1 MEFIQLFEQYI
12 EELSVNEAKITFAQ
26 CPDWSFQWI
35 AVKDRYASKG
45 DAKYTYTLVCIPND
59 KEKEIVVFPNYA
71 SYTSG
76 YDQGHASTRKYY
88 LNTICGGGRGNG
100 QGQEKESVP
109 SNWELENDIKDLND
123 YLNTGKYYSTSG
135 TEKLDKIK
143 RTYPHNT
150 KISEIKQQL

>member
-1 MEFIQLFEQYI
+1 MIKLFEEYI
-12 EELSVNEAKITFAQ
+12 DELSVNEAKITFSQ

-35 AVKDRYASKG
+35 AVKDRWASKG
-45 DAKYTYTLVCIPND
+45 DAKYSYTLVCIPND

-71 SYTSG
+71 WYTGG
-76 YDQGHASTRKYY
+76 YDQGYASTRKYY
-88 LNTICGGGRGNG
+88 LNTICGGGGVNG
-100 QGQEKESVP
+100 HGREKETVP
-109 SNWELENDIKDLND
+109 YSFDLESDIEDLNN